1 MKKMIVT
8 SILVAMVVLAA
19 VIYLTPNAS
28 SAVTFYG
35 EKIRASLFTGL
46 LTVGSFL
53 LSLKVFIV
61 VKFKENVF
69 DSAVYKK
76 RLEDRR
82 NINPQLSH
90 YGPVR
95 NLSQVLFLA
104 ITSSLIAS
112 ASQMTIGLIPV
123 WWAMLFCV
131 GSAAF
136 AGMMLVQVLLLIRSI
151 LMDWLDHMEELP
163 VAEKSHGKP

>member
-1 MKKMIVT
+1 MKKMI
-8 SILVAMVVLAA
+8 SISLLVALCVLAA
-19 VIYLTPNAS
+19 VIYMTPD
-28 SAVTFYG
+28 AVTAVKFYG

-69 DSAVYKK
+69 DSEVYKK

-82 NINPQLSH
+82 RLNPNISH

-95 NLSQVLFLA
+95 NLSRVLFLA

-112 ASQMTIGLIPV
+112 ASQITIGLIPV

-136 AGMMLVQVLLLIRSI
+136 AWMMLVQVLLLIRSI
-151 LMDWLDHMEELP
+151 LTDWLDHMEDLP
-163 VAEKSHGKP
+163 RSEHTNTNV